1 MRNGIYELWEGDCY
15 WLLVVFTGCPLSK
28 LYYLFFVF
36 FVVVLVSGQDEFS
49 NADIRGCIEMA
60 VQRDFHPV
68 LLRDV

>member
-1 MRNGIYELWEGDCY
+1 MGGGL
-15 WLLVVFTGCPLSK
+15 LLVVGRVHWLSPIQT
-28 LYYLFFVF
+28 LLFIFCFCFVF